1 MEKKILVIDDEEL
14 VSKSLIKL
22 LKNNGY
28 FAAIAR
34 GGQEAMDMV
43 KKRISICWSAM
54 CGCRRWTA
62 WKRLNKSGLIWKKAG
77 KSPVPEVL
85 ITGYVD
91 ADKYEKAM
99 DLEVADYLPKPFDN
113 NEFLRVVQK
122 IVG

>member
-43 KKRISICWSAM
+43 KKR
-54 CGCRRWTA
+54 G
-62 WKRLNKSGLIWKKAG
+62 
-77 KSPVPEVL
+77 
-85 ITGYVD
+85 
-91 ADKYEKAM
+91 
-99 DLEVADYLPKPFDN
+99 F
-113 NEFLRVVQK
+113 
-122 IVG
+122 

>member
-28 FAAIAR
+28 SAAIAHS
-34 GGQEAMDMV
+34 GQEAVDMV
-43 KKRISICWSAM
+43 KKEDFDLLVCDVRMPQMDGVETVKQIRAYLEK
-54 CGCRRWTA
+54 A
-62 WKRLNKSGLIWKKAG
+62 KKN
-77 KSPVPEVL
+77 PVPEVL

-91 ADKYEKAM
+91 TDKYEKAM